1 MVSLQMSAAQQQ
13 APGPVP
19 GPLAEQG
26 LVPPAANDA
35 AVGPVILVADDETE
49 LTDEICDYLSRYG
62 LQPVPVNSFA
72 DCMKVLTTRTVDAIV
87 LDQRFGPV
95 DTLPLLPT
103 LRGLTQAPILIHT
116 GNREETDRVLGLELG
131 ADDFVLKPVSGR
143 ELVARLRARLRSAPP
158 KVAAN
163 APAPA
168 PVVAAP
174 VPAAPLVAPSA
185 PAMESTG
192 WRVVP
197 SERRA
202 YRPDGSVVRLTTAE
216 FDTLVALA
224 SKPGEVRSREE
235 LTRIVFRRTWRPGDR
250 SVDNAILHLRQKLAP
265 DMGEGCIATVRQLG
279 YVFTGFGNA

>member
-1 MVSLQMSAAQQQ
+1 MSAAQQQ
-13 APGPVP
+13 APVALTGNDAP
-19 GPLAEQG
+19 A
-26 LVPPAANDA
+26 AANDA
-35 AVGPVILVADDETE
+35 AIGPVILVADDETE

-72 DCMKVLTTRTVDAIV
+72 DCMKVLTTRSVDAIV

-158 KVAAN
+158 RPANMPAPAAV
-163 APAPA
+163 APAPQ
-168 PVVAAP
+168 PLVANT
-174 VPAAPLVAPSA
+174 VPAAPLMAPSA
-185 PAMESTG
+185 PVMESTG

-197 SERRA
+197 SERRV

-224 SKPGEVRSREE
+224 SKPGEVRSRED
-235 LTRIVFRRTWRPGDR
+235 LTRMVFRRTWRPGDR

-279 YVFTGFGNA
+279 YVFTGFGNAA